1 MNLIYMFILI
11 KWIGGVDNRKMESYC
26 FFKVHS
32 RNVAF
37 VFTSINWVIEL
48 IMFYRPLINLF
59 TYEKFSLIF
68 NIDMFEW

>member
-1 MNLIYMFILI
+1 MNVSFLTKQL
-11 KWIGGVDNRKMESYC
+11 GGGNRKMKPYYL
-26 FFKVHS
+26 FKVHS

-48 IMFYRPLINLF
+48 IMFYRPRINLF